1 MNEWKKGGWGVPVR
15 CKFAGGSA
23 NWSEDTKMFQ
33 FERKIRALSRG
44 FMNLLQLLFGA
55 IQRGLHKK
63 IERLNLLCFLS
74 ENCLKEKFWEIRMS
88 AYLQRVRWFSRQT
101 LCSLDRDF
109 PQSLDY
115 CCCRHHAAA
124 AAAGSFP
131 VLQVQRSY
139 LQVLVIEWNET
150 HCLHFSTRG
159 LSMFSFIG
167 HWI

>member
-1 MNEWKKGGWGVPVR
+1 MKERGMGCPRQVQICRGQ
-15 CKFAGGSA
+15 CKLKRRHKNVSVWEKNQG
-23 NWSEDTKMFQ
+23 
-33 FERKIRALSRG
+33 LSRG